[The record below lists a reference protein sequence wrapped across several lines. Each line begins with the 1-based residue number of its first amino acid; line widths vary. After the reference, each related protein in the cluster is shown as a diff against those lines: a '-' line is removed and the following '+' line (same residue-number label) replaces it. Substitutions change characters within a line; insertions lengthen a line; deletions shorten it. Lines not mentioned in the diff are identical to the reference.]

1 MGCTRKNCPYPHLK
15 FHELAVSQM
24 QKQSEENND
33 TAELCTSY
41 FMHGNCQRKSK
52 CYKLHTANSWFCMD
66 YLRGDCNRSENN
78 CPNPHLKFHELAEK
92 EAERN
97 SKKNDETSS
106 STTSS
111 SFDLSERL
119 RNRSTPDD
127 VEMMASMTSTTAVCR
142 FYRDGYCK
150 KGRSCDFRHVKRER
164 N

>member
-1 MGCTRKNCPYPHLK
+1 MDRVLPRLNILLFPY
-15 FHELAVSQM
+15 
-24 QKQSEENND
+24 
-33 TAELCTSY
+33 
-41 FMHGNCQRKSK
+41 
-52 CYKLHTANSWFCMD
+52 
-66 YLRGDCNRSENN
+66 
-78 CPNPHLKFHELAEK
+78 
-92 EAERN
+92 